1 MRSLLACLL
10 GLGLAG
16 LAAAQEK
23 KPAQPAT
30 RYGVSAD
37 LDTYPQ
43 SSAKEALRFVHG
55 RLLAANLG
63 LLEARLRQ
71 AGVGAPPRAIRV
83 QSKPTPRP
91 ASHSPCWAWIS

>member
-30 RYGVSAD
+30 RYGVTAD
-37 LDTYPQ
+37 LNTYPQ
-43 SSAKEALRFVHG
+43 SSAKEALRSVAKALERKRVEYVLAHLTDPAFVDDKVD
-55 RLLAANLG
+55 ALG
-63 LLEARLRQ
+63 GKFDELVRE
-71 AGVGAPPRAIRV
+71 VN
-83 QSKPTPRP
+83 T
-91 ASHSPCWAWIS
+91 HMNDD